1 MVTAIE
7 ELAHASATLD
17 EEGANALGCVEFV
30 AGEGKQVELE
40 GLYVDRYLS
49 DGLHRVGVE
58 VDVGVRSDAANFR
71 KRLNGAEFV
80 VGVHDGDEDG
90 VWAYGIAQIVEL

>member
-1 MVTAIE
+1 M
-7 ELAHASATLD
+7 
-17 EEGANALGCVEFV
+17 
-30 AGEGKQVELE
+30 
-40 GLYVDRYLS
+40 
-49 DGLHRVGVE
+49 E

-90 VWAYGIAQIVEL
+90 VWAYGIAQIGELDEAIALHGKVGDGDTLFFKSLARVEDCFVFDGGGDNVLGTGRGGVDHAEDCVII